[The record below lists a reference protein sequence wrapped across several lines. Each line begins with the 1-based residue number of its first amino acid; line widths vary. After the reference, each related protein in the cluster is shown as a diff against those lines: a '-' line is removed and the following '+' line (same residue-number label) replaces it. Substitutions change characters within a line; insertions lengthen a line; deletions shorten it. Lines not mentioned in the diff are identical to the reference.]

1 MELMRKP
8 FVKVRVFM
16 CECEREGE
24 GEGEMMYS
32 TFNERSN

>member
-8 FVKVRVFM
+8 FVKVWVFM

-24 GEGEMMYS
+24 GEGGDDVLYIQ
-32 TFNERSN
+32 

>member
-8 FVKVRVFM
+8 FVKVWVFM

-24 GEGEMMYS
+24 GEMMYS
-32 TFNERSN
+32 MFNKRSN